1 MSTVVFEETIIINHS
16 SLMKSPELH
25 AGDYIALANAK
36 LFSDALTR
44 KHKKY
49 LTGMFCVF
57 SSKKL
62 GSRIKV
68 TDSPTGI
75 HDVNRLLG
83 WVDISSIKG
92 VKTNGR
98 NQNFS

>member
-1 MSTVVFEETIIINHS
+1 MSTVIFEETIIINHS
-16 SLMKSPELH
+16 SLVKSSELH
-25 AGDYIALANAK
+25 AGDYIALVNAK
-36 LFSDALTR
+36 LYSDALIR

-75 HDVNRLLG
+75 HDIN
-83 WVDISSIKG
+83 
-92 VKTNGR
+92 
-98 NQNFS
+98 

>member
-1 MSTVVFEETIIINHS
+1 MNTVVFEETIIVNHS
-16 SLMKSPELH
+16 SLPKQLTLH
-25 AGDYIALANAK
+25 TGDYIALVNAK
-36 LFSDALTR
+36 LYSDALTR

-75 HDVNRLLG
+75 HDINRLLG

-92 VKTNGR
+92 VKTNDR

>member
-1 MSTVVFEETIIINHS
+1 MSTVIFEETIIINHS

-25 AGDYIALANAK
+25 AGDYITLVNAK
-36 LFSDALTR
+36 LFNDALTR

-49 LTGMFCVF
+49 LTGMFCAF

-75 HDVNRLLG
+75 HDINRLLG